1 MNKKQNISVNCNGED
16 LAALES
22 YVDSICGEHNVYNNY
37 FGNIL
42 MALVSVHDEC
52 QARQGKESKIE
63 IGFYNNSRGLNFE
76 INPNNEKM
84 LKEAALV
91 ISNGDLLYEDEKY
104 NWLFLISRLV
114 DDFQIIEG
122 KLNLLFDI
130 ASINHELATSRAQS
144 LRAYFKGE
152 PIKTNIQYH

>member
-1 MNKKQNISVNCNGED
+1 MNEKQYISINCNGED
-16 LAALES
+16 LVALES

-52 QARQGKESKIE
+52 QARQGEESKLE
-63 IGFYNNSRGLNFE
+63 INFYNNSKGLNFE
-76 INPNNEKM
+76 INPCNEKM
-84 LKEAALV
+84 LQEAALV

-104 NWLFLISRLV
+104 NWLFLINRLV
-114 DDFQIIEG
+114 DNFQIIEG
-122 KLNLLFDI
+122 KINLSFDI
-130 ASINHELATSRAQS
+130 ASINQELAASRAQS

-152 PIKTNIQYH
+152 PIKANIQYH